1 MRAAAALVGGV
12 SAPSPAPSSP
22 VPRYP
27 PAALLEGSLCSFL
40 GPSPEAGL
48 GASSR
53 QAGALGHPPEWTGD
67 HPLCRVRRPCRS
79 QAAAVPLAA
88 RRLQVCRG
96 PGLPPATPLPALG
109 PSPKPPPPLSS
120 RSTFPSPS
128 HRGDPQH
135 EDPQCCI
142 AMPGRPCPVLC
153 SGPRSVALGVLSSW
167 PLSALPSP
175 PATHL
180 PLPPEERPAS
190 CRHLTELRNITKG
203 PCYLDQVEV
212 SYCSGQCPSSTNVL
226 PEVSKEPATPEGL
239 QLWA

>member
-1 MRAAAALVGGV
+1 M
-12 SAPSPAPSSP
+12 
-22 VPRYP
+22 
-27 PAALLEGSLCSFL
+27 
-40 GPSPEAGL
+40 
-48 GASSR
+48 
-53 QAGALGHPPEWTGD
+53 
-67 HPLCRVRRPCRS
+67 
-79 QAAAVPLAA
+79 
-88 RRLQVCRG
+88 
-96 PGLPPATPLPALG
+96 
-109 PSPKPPPPLSS
+109 
-120 RSTFPSPS
+120 
-128 HRGDPQH
+128 
-135 EDPQCCI
+135 
-142 AMPGRPCPVLC
+142 
-153 SGPRSVALGVLSSW
+153 ALGVLSSW